1 MNRILISV
9 MFLVALVG
17 AGVIYQRGEG
27 KGVVDWAI
35 AAVTETEHRVAAL
48 LSAQTKEAGPAAA
61 RPQPSIPVV
70 ATAVIRKPAAVRLEA
85 IGTVQ
90 TIASVIVKSRID
102 GQIVKV
108 HIRDGQ

>member
-1 MNRILISV
+1 MGADLQAGVATRSVAQAGRRDFPGVPHGRLSSSMNRILISV

-70 ATAVIRKPAAVRLEA
+70 ATAVIRKPAA
-85 IGTVQ
+85 
-90 TIASVIVKSRID
+90 
-102 GQIVKV
+102 
-108 HIRDGQ
+108 